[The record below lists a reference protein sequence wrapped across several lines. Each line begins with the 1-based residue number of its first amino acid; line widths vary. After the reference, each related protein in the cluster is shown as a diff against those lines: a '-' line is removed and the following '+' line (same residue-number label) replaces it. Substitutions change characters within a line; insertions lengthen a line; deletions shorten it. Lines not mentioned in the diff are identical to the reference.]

1 MIKKR
6 SVIYGLL
13 LSVSGF
19 LIAALLN
26 ALIPITAPVE
36 IVDYP
41 VGSAFININIA
52 YRIVL
57 FFLAALFLILGL
69 ISLKDHDKWKKFAK
83 GAPLRFASGI
93 GLLLWDLLGTKWQ
106 LLPQP
111 FFPGPA
117 GIIEA
122 FLIEPQFVLENTLY
136 SLRLYAAG
144 FVLGVVF
151 GVGTGILIG
160 WFPKVYY
167 WVTPVLNVTGVI
179 PAVAWMP
186 FALTLLP
193 TPFAAAVFLIV
204 ICVWFPVTSVHT
216 NGRTRSFSFR

>member
-151 GVGTGILIG
+151 GVGTGSDTFRSCGIPYRDLRMVPG
-160 WFPKVYY
+160 YEPYCAGHQVNAEGTVRSCKDTWFKH
-167 WVTPVLNVTGVI
+167 I
-179 PAVAWMP
+179 
-186 FALTLLP
+186 
-193 TPFAAAVFLIV
+193 
-204 ICVWFPVTSVHT
+204 
-216 NGRTRSFSFR
+216 

>member
-1 MIKKR
+1 MIKK
-6 SVIYGLL
+6 SSAIYGLL

-36 IVDYP
+36 IVDYHIGGT
-41 VGSAFININIA
+41 VVTINIA

-57 FFLAALFLILGL
+57 FFLSALFLVQGL
-69 ISLKDHDKWKKFAK
+69 VSLRDHDRWKKFAK

-106 LLPQP
+106 VLPQP

-122 FLIEPQFVLENTLY
+122 FLIEPGFVLENTL
-136 SLRLYAAG
+136 LRFINLNAVFCSSTRPTRRCPGSTERARVPGRSACGSRRRTGNRASSRAG
-144 FVLGVVF
+144 GACRSGRFS
-151 GVGTGILIG
+151 
-160 WFPKVYY
+160 
-167 WVTPVLNVTGVI
+167 
-179 PAVAWMP
+179 
-186 FALTLLP
+186 
-193 TPFAAAVFLIV
+193 AAVSGWRG
-204 ICVWFPVTSVHT
+204 C
-216 NGRTRSFSFR
+216 G